1 MIDNHGRRVA
11 LVTGAS
17 RGIGLAIAR
26 RLAADG
32 FDLTIS
38 ARSAEALE
46 KAAVELRE
54 GGGRVVPVPAD
65 MSDERQVDA
74 LAAAHEQALDTL
86 DVLVLCAGMG
96 SFGPV
101 STYPLRRLDTMFA
114 VNLRGPFGLTQRLL
128 PRLREAA
135 AGTPTGTKV
144 IAVASLTGL
153 AAEPRLGVY
162 GASKAALISLCEA
175 ITVDEAAHGVSA
187 TAIAPGY
194 VATDMTEWLSGTLDQ
209 AAMITADDVAEL
221 VSAVTRLSRWAAV
234 PTIAVTRPGPHL
246 WRA

>member
-1 MIDNHGRRVA
+1 MIDNHGRRAA
-11 LVTGAS
+11 LVTGAY

-54 GGGRVVPVPAD
+54 GGGRVVPVAAD
-65 MSDERQVDA
+65 MSDERQLDA
-74 LAAAHEQALDTL
+74 LAAAHEQALGTL
-86 DVLVLCAGMG
+86 DVLVLSAGMG
-96 SFGPV
+96 SLGPV

-135 AGTPTGTKV
+135 AGTPTGAKV
-144 IAVASLTGL
+144 IAVASLTGI
-153 AAEPRLGVY
+153 AAEPGLGVY
-162 GASKAALISLCEA
+162 GASKA
-175 ITVDEAAHGVSA
+175 G
-187 TAIAPGY
+187 
-194 VATDMTEWLSGTLDQ
+194 
-209 AAMITADDVAEL
+209 ADLAVRGDHRRRSRPWRVRDRDRARLRRHRHDRVAERHL
-221 VSAVTRLSRWAAV
+221 G
-234 PTIAVTRPGPHL
+234 PGGHDH
-246 WRA
+246 RR